1 MRSQAPSQ
9 NAEVKKTMPNLR
21 IQPREALK
29 PTGQTHMASVSIKK
43 LLNPEDEN
51 AVQIQRGDLPFE
63 SYGFDDIK
71 MAWHSYAFMMKE
83 QKKENI
89 HAALKRRDPKP
100 KGDHTYQIDV
110 DNSTLADIL
119 NDNLQDFTNYIRKRV
134 KNYNVNIEINIADD
148 VDDPNDQYISP
159 KDKFQKMARKNPSLH
174 SLKSIFNLDI
184 DY

>member
-1 MRSQAPSQ
+1 
-9 NAEVKKTMPNLR
+9 MPNLR